1 MALFQRQNV
10 VLRSPDLLF
19 LLIIENKSLQFN
31 KDD

>member
-10 VLRSPDLLF
+10 VLRYSDLLF
-19 LLIIENKSLQFN
+19 LLIIENESLQFN